1 MRLECQHKS
10 CVVNERNLEQR
21 FDVKMTVTCT
31 SDYRVSVEEI
41 EHDLVLGGFG
51 LGLVFECHYC
61 NTQHVHPEED
71 EDGTAQ
77 TTAN

>member
-1 MRLECQHKS
+1 MRLECQNTS
-10 CVVNERNLEQR
+10 CVSHNKDLEQR

-31 SDYRVSVEEI
+31 SDYRVSAEEI
-41 EHDLVLGGFG
+41 EYDLVLGGFD

-77 TTAN
+77 TAAN